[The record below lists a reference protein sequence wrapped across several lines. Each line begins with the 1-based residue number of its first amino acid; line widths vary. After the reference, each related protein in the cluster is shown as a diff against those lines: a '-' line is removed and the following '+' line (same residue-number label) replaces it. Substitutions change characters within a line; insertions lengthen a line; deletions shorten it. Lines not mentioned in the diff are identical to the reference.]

1 MKKPQK
7 YRRKFLVLPN
17 GQTNIRYCEQGIEYN
32 SGLITVG
39 LDNWRNL
46 DPIDCSSH
54 DVKTFSSYLEM
65 NRLYI
70 EFRRKEVT
78 CNVLPQHNIRRHA

>member
-1 MKKPQK
+1 MKKTQR

-17 GQTNIRYCEQGIEYN
+17 GQTNTRYCEQGIEYE

-46 DPIDCSSH
+46 NPVDCSSH
-54 DVKTFSSYLEM
+54 DVQKFTSYLEM
-65 NRLYI
+65 NRSYS
-70 EFRRKEVT
+70 EFKKKEVNR
-78 CNVLPQHNIRRHA
+78 NVLPKYHARRHA